1 MWEKSGAA
9 LAPRRTE
16 GCGDTALQTAEWIL
30 RGRQQDAGPPEGWG
44 QGQPWGLQGWRRHLP
59 GGGGAIQEVHVTNGY
74 VTVERRSRGRG
85 LQYAH
90 PPPPPP
96 PRWLARAD
104 TRAAKEV
111 TRNAEPVG
119 TEVLETVAKCLNTQM
134 LQS

>member
-1 MWEKSGAA
+1 M
-9 LAPRRTE
+9 
-16 GCGDTALQTAEWIL
+16 
-30 RGRQQDAGPPEGWG
+30 
-44 QGQPWGLQGWRRHLP
+44 
-59 GGGGAIQEVHVTNGY
+59 NGH

-90 PPPPPP
+90 PPLP